1 MRACRGA
8 RSRAPEPQN
17 TSLAQ
22 GGTAERLAQSCTPAP
37 AYPRAPVGRG
47 RRSPM
52 ALSKLLSAEEQGI
65 VEVVQLCNVSTEI
78 AVSSSALIVP

>member
-1 MRACRGA
+1 
-8 RSRAPEPQN
+8 
-17 TSLAQ
+17 
-22 GGTAERLAQSCTPAP
+22 
-37 AYPRAPVGRG
+37 
-47 RRSPM
+47 M